1 MKKAGMCSENRPG
14 MCRAI
19 RAVSAA
25 AVLAA
30 AVLSFSGSAG
40 ASDAHRS
47 GTDDALILENAYGTI
62 AFSEA
67 EYRYCYES
75 VIAQAAAAAGDY
87 AAMLGLDLTRP
98 LSEQNCTISQEEMS
112 WEAYFIGQ
120 TSDMLTDMGVVVL
133 ESSAAGNAADR
144 ADAVEEE
151 PETGETASREEEPE
165 TGETASGE
173 EEPEAEAADHAAQRI
188 AALSAAAQERLA
200 HIRQEASFST
210 EDLEAY
216 FREHLADFQS
226 VTYLLAYVD
235 GDGYEAGSA
244 GSCVEQLEQAK
255 SASAFEQLTKELT
268 GAEVSRIENIRS
280 AEMGNPEAEDVKWL
294 LSDERSEGDLYTGQ
308 TGGNFFVL
316 YYLARDDQGFGE
328 DENGPWKTQA
338 ENALRD
344 AACDTYLAQLREET
358 QVETGPALARAVV
371 RE

>member
-1 MKKAGMCSENRPG
+1 MKRAGMRREIKAGMR
-14 MCRAI
+14 RAI

-25 AVLAA
+25 VVLAA

-40 ASDAHRS
+40 ASDAHGS

-87 AAMLGLDLTRP
+87 AAMLGLDLTKP

-133 ESSAAGNAADR
+133 ESGAAGNAADR
-144 ADAVEEE
+144 ADDGQAKL
-151 PETGETASREEEPE
+151 
-165 TGETASGE
+165 
-173 EEPEAEAADHAAQRI
+173 EAGTEDQAAQRI

-200 HIRQEASFST
+200 QIRQEASFST
-210 EDLEAY
+210 ADLEVY
-216 FREHLADFQS
+216 YREHLADFQS

-244 GSCVEQLEQAK
+244 RSCVEQLEQAK

-280 AEMGNPEAEDVKWL
+280 AEMGNPEAEDVRWL
-294 LSDERSEGDLYTGQ
+294 LSGERSEGDLYTGQ
-308 TGGNFFVL
+308 TGGNYFVL

-344 AACDTYLAQLREET
+344 DACDAYLAQLREET
-358 QVETGPALARAVV
+358 QVQTGPALARAVV
-371 RE
+371 LG